1 MGLLD
6 IFKTQWSAGTMT
18 EDDRKRIFWLL
29 KRKTSYTAWKRVADR
44 FDDFAAVFKK
54 QVIEEPNPPQGAY
67 TERLEAGINGQ
78 PFDAYF
84 EGQSNWEADYPPIV
98 KTQVLYEKALA
109 SLLQGDRSVFL
120 YNERGLLGD
129 AGIYPS
135 DWHSKLVSH
144 GRERDA
150 YYDGKYVS
158 ELTRLIQLVS
168 DARGDASSLQS
179 QMAETPEIPWGD
191 VSRPE
196 LLALP
201 CIDPPEVTEPQKELL
216 VRTGD
221 EVPVF
226 GIYEPQM
233 KNGGLNYLLGGTP
246 APLIWGSDGHHAV
259 MTKNKVTWRLIW
271 EDTRYQEDHYVFG
284 RIPPE
289 EASYFPAEK
298 PATVATA
305 QPATVMGD
313 MLISDTGQTCPK
325 TGLWSIAERLDVTLS
340 VDQGTEMPQF
350 ENRSV
355 TWVYLRPRV

>member
-44 FDDFAAVFKK
+44 WDDFAVVFKK
-54 QVIEEPNPPQGAY
+54 QVVEEPHAPGLMGG
-67 TERLEAGINGQ
+67 T
-78 PFDAYF
+78 
-84 EGQSNWEADYPPIV
+84 SWEPHYPEIV
-98 KTQVLYEKALA
+98 KAQVFYEKALA
-109 SLLQGDRSVFL
+109 NLLHGDRSCFL
-120 YNERGLLGD
+120 YNELG
-129 AGIYPS
+129 YF
-135 DWHSKLVSH
+135 
-144 GRERDA
+144 RDA
-150 YYDGKYVS
+150 ANLTDSWYMDLVNNGYQGDHFLDGKYVD
-158 ELTRLIQLVS
+158 ELKQLMIRYS
-168 DARGDASSLQS
+168 DARRSGGYLQPKI
-179 QMAETPEIPWGD
+179 AEIPAEAWGD
-191 VSRPE
+191 IQRPE
-196 LLALP
+196 LLDLP
-201 CIDPPEVTEPQKELL
+201 CPNPPPKVPEPERELT

-221 EVPVF
+221 EIPVF
-226 GIYEPQM
+226 GIYEPQIKDGYM
-233 KNGGLNYLLGGTP
+233 SYLWAGVP
-246 APLIWGSDGHHAV
+246 APSIWGTDGHYAV
-259 MTKNKVTWRLIW
+259 MNSHNVTWRLIW
-271 EDTRYQEDHYVFG
+271 EDTRYQEDHPVYG

-289 EASYFPAEK
+289 EASYFPADK

-350 ENRSV
+350 ENRNV